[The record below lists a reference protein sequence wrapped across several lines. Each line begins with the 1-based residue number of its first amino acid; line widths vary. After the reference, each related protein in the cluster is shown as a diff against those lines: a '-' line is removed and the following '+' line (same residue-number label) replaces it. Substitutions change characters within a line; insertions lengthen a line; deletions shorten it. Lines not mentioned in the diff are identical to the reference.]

1 MRGPRLSGGIATVA
15 RVVAAL
21 VLFAS
26 LFTVW
31 RLPSGNGYFLIFWG
45 PTSVHVDPSLGLKD
59 SLYQDGW
66 ERWRGLDVAL
76 TVLAGALLCTTVVRV
91 RALAAVLT
99 AGAVA
104 ATLCVTL
111 SGFSSASP
119 GPYVATA
126 ALLLAIVALAPL
138 LRRRRAPT
146 L

>member
-1 MRGPRLSGGIATVA
+1 MRRPRLSGCIATVA

-31 RLPSGNGYFLIFWG
+31 RLPNGYFLIFWD
-45 PTSVHVDPSLGLKD
+45 PTSVHVDPSLGLED
-59 SLYQDGW
+59 SHYQDGW

-76 TVLAGALLCTTVVRV
+76 TVLAGALLCTTVVRA

-111 SGFSSASP
+111 SGFSSVSP

-126 ALLLAIVALAPL
+126 ALVLAIVALAPL
-138 LRRRRAPT
+138 VRRRRAPT

>member
-1 MRGPRLSGGIATVA
+1 MRRPRLIAGIATAA
-15 RVVAAL
+15 RVVASL

-31 RLPSGNGYFLIFWG
+31 RLPNGYFLIFWD
-45 PTSVHVDPSLGLKD
+45 PTGVHVDPSLGLDD

-76 TVLAGALLCTTVVRV
+76 TVLAGALLCTTVVRA

-99 AGAVA
+99 AGTVA

-111 SGFSSASP
+111 SGFDSASP

-138 LRRRRAPT
+138 LRRPRSPT